1 MENRIV
7 LLHKKYKIKK
17 LLSSLILLPL
27 VFILFFVKV
36 HSSYKVVCILNCEDV
51 CSYTFS
57 LPYDKSNIL
66 DSDFKINYNNK
77 MYNVN
82 ILRVDE
88 PYLNNNV
95 AFQDVYIES
104 DIDSYN
110 KVLEVNLIY
119 NEQRIIEKILDVFR
133 RW

>member
-1 MENRIV
+1 
-7 LLHKKYKIKK
+7 
-17 LLSSLILLPL
+17 
-27 VFILFFVKV
+27 
-36 HSSYKVVCILNCEDV
+36 
-51 CSYTFS
+51 
-57 LPYDKSNIL
+57 
-66 DSDFKINYNNK
+66 